1 MIARF
6 HSEIIERNF
15 PIPDERDDL
24 ECFVEILLN
33 VEVPTNK
40 IQWNKNSFKN
50 DWQHVIIAMSEP
62 FDAANVR

>member
-1 MIARF
+1 
-6 HSEIIERNF
+6 
-15 PIPDERDDL
+15 
-24 ECFVEILLN
+24 
-33 VEVPTNK
+33 VPTNK